1 MYAISLAAACA
12 IVWGVSDFCGG
23 KATQRWNPL
32 SVTVLSQILGLP
44 MIALLVLVIPGT
56 PRWGDM
62 LLGLAAGVA
71 GLWGIVLL
79 YRGLSRGAMAVVAP
93 ITAVTSALVPMAGG
107 LLRGE
112 RPPPIALIG
121 AFCAIAAIGLVSLAP
136 RPASPPGADAVTD
149 PEDGAKAHGRVTAN
163 TIVLA
168 LLSGA
173 CFGTFF
179 IVLGFT
185 QEGAGMWPMVGVR
198 ASSVPVGLYLAIR
211 SGVSLRMRGGTTG
224 ALTLAAGVGDTLAN
238 GFYLLAVQHGQMS
251 VIAPIAALYPAST
264 VLLALLVEKERLRAI
279 QLAGLGFAAAALVLT
294 AS

>member
-1 MYAISLAAACA
+1 VYAISLAAMCA
-12 IVWGVSDFCGG
+12 LVWGVSDFCGG

-56 PRWGDM
+56 PRWSDM

-79 YRGLSRGAMAVVAP
+79 YRGLSQGAMAVVAP
-93 ITAVTSALVPMAGG
+93 ITAVTSALVPMIGG
-107 LLRGE
+107 LLGGE
-112 RPPPIALIG
+112 RPPPAALIG

-136 RPASPPGADAVTD
+136 KGSSVSGASS
-149 PEDGAKAHGRVTAN
+149 GRVTAN
-163 TIVLA
+163 TVVLA

-179 IVLGFT
+179 IVLGFA

-198 ASSVPVGLYLAIR
+198 ASSVPVGVYLAVR
-211 SGVSLRMRGGTTG
+211 AGVSLRMKGGTTG

-238 GFYLLAVQHGQMS
+238 GFYLLAVQHGQLS
-251 VIAPIAALYPAST
+251 IIAPIAALYPAST
-264 VLLALLVEKERLRAI
+264 VLLALFVEKERLRAI